1 MARKALRPAAAPAAE
16 VVGFLDRIDG
26 TAVGGWVVDF
36 ARPAESAWV
45 RGLVDERVVEVVCC
59 DLHRADARL
68 LNLPQGRI
76 GFFYNIPQRF
86 HDGRRHRL
94 SFATPAGAPITMATR
109 EGNALAALSF
119 AGTGSAG
126 WRRGWMGCSRAGRCG
141 WMNARG
147 RGRTGCGC
155 W

>member
-1 MARKALRPAAAPAAE
+1 MARKALWPAAAPAAE
-16 VVGFLDRIDG
+16 VVGFLDG

-109 EGNALAALSF
+109 EGNALAALSLPAPGAP
-119 AGTGSAG
+119 AGGAG
-126 WRRGWMGCSRAGRCG
+126 GWAAPGLGAAGG
-141 WMNARG
+141 
-147 RGRTGCGC
+147 
-155 W
+155 